1 VATGKILAKAHCLRA
16 AQQGVAAAEAY
27 WVALICGERTAAYG
41 RARERAKRAQS
52 GRGPRC
58 PSERSEHK
66 EGGARDDPAST
77 KRAGPKMPQRAKRA
91 QRGREPR
98 CLSFVSSHSRSVGA
112 QDAPASLTL
121 IRSLALGRYDLHSL
135 VSSGASGC
143 AKHTF
148 LAAVLFCVAVEAS
161 SLTDRESKEAAPLP
175 DSALD
180 ARLKREPKEELV
192 RRCKE
197 VAQPPL
203 RVATFAC
210 ARVIHRAMQVR
221 RERRKRANEASAT
234 KKYPS
239 AAEAGKISG
248 CRGETPRTPPC
259 GQRAAPLSD
268 GQPQTF
274 RSPNPPPT
282 PPPPQEGEHAFVTS
296 KLGTSLALATQH
308 LDETDLKISAALAP
322 HAHLLPIQLGSYNLL
337 DLLRIPET
345 PPAWALS
352 QRCSQC
358 EEKFGLFVRRHHCR
372 GASPGRDPPPPNPP
386 SLTRVQEL
394 RRLRLWR
401 PLVAPGDR
409 AARRPVAGALLP
421 RLPRI
426 PRLPHL
432 ASWTAR
438 WTARWTVLAL
448 LPGRQAA
455 RLRLLLRGH
464 HALRQQ
470 RLPHVRARHI
480 KMRDLVTRNPRSFI

>member
-1 VATGKILAKAHCLRA
+1 MSTPPRSPKSSVPVASSSSAALHKVQQRYAEEDRALLSDLKQGMQSKMSMGDMIYDPKREKKQVADRKQQQQRAEARQAQQRSNKEALEREQQELQNMLLKKRQFQANLALLRSGRERRAVATGKILAKAHCLRA

-27 WVALICGERTAAYG
+27 WVALICGERTAA
-41 RARERAKRAQS
+41 
-52 GRGPRC
+52 
-58 PSERSEHK
+58 
-66 EGGARDDPAST
+66 
-77 KRAGPKMPQRAKRA
+77 
-91 QRGREPR
+91 
-98 CLSFVSSHSRSVGA
+98 
-112 QDAPASLTL
+112 
-121 IRSLALGRYDLHSL
+121 YDLHSL

-210 ARVIHRAMQVR
+210 ARVIHRAMQ
-221 RERRKRANEASAT
+221 
-234 KKYPS
+234 
-239 AAEAGKISG
+239 
-248 CRGETPRTPPC
+248 
-259 GQRAAPLSD
+259 
-268 GQPQTF
+268 
-274 RSPNPPPT
+274 
-282 PPPPQEGEHAFVTS
+282 EGEHAFVTS

-372 GASPGRDPPPPNPP
+372 NCGVSVCGGHSSHRVTELLGGRWPAPSSPDSPASPASPASPTSRAGPLAGPLAGP
-386 SLTRVQEL
+386 SSPSSQGGKLRVCDSCY
-394 RRLRLWR
+394 
-401 PLVAPGDR
+401 VAIMRYANSAFPT
-409 AARRPVAGALLP
+409 
-421 RLPRI
+421 
-426 PRLPHL
+426 
-432 ASWTAR
+432 S
-438 WTARWTVLAL
+438 VL
-448 LPGRQAA
+448 
-455 RLRLLLRGH
+455 
-464 HALRQQ
+464 
-470 RLPHVRARHI
+470 
-480 KMRDLVTRNPRSFI
+480 DT